1 MKGKVVL
8 VYSGGL
14 DSTVLLYHLIDLG
27 YEVKCLI
34 FNYGQRHN
42 KEVILASTISHLLN
56 IKYDI
61 VDLSSMSYLINNSSQ
76 TGTHIDVPH
85 GYYEQENMKLTVVP
99 NRNMIIL
106 SIAIGHAINIGYD
119 KVAYGAHTAGHYIYP
134 DCQPEFINAMREAS
148 SRCDE
153 KYIRIFTPF
162 DDFDKGAIVKL
173 GIKLNVPF
181 EFTWTCYEGKDTAC
195 GKCGSCRERLEAFK
209 KNNLTDPLVYV

>member
-27 YEVKCLI
+27 YEVKCLS
-34 FNYGQRHN
+34 FDYDQRHQ
-42 KEVILASTISHLLN
+42 KEINYAYDMCKNLN
-56 IKYDI
+56 IPYRCVNLTEITD
-61 VDLSSMSYLINNSSQ
+61 LINNSSQ
-76 TGTHIDVPH
+76 TGNIQVPH

-99 NRNMIIL
+99 NRNMIML

-173 GIKLNVPF
+173 GIKLKVPF

>member
-8 VYSGGL
+8 IYSGGL

-76 TGTHIDVPH
+76 TGTHIEVPH
-85 GYYEQENMKLTVVP
+85 GHYNDESMKATVVP
-99 NRNMIIL
+99 NRNMIML

-119 KVAYGAHTAGHYIYP
+119 KVAYGVHSGDHHIYY
-134 DCQPEFINAMREAS
+134 DCRPEFVGAMIKATLL
-148 SRCDE
+148 CNE
-153 KYIRIFTPF
+153 KGVSLFTPLITY
-162 DDFDKGAIVKL
+162 DKAEIVKL

-181 EFTWTCYEGKDTAC
+181 ELTWTCYEGKDTAC

>member
-1 MKGKVVL
+1 MKDKVVL

-27 YEVKCLI
+27 YEVKCLS
-34 FNYGQRHN
+34 FDYDQRHK
-42 KEVILASTISHLLN
+42 KEINYAYDMCKNLN
-56 IKYDI
+56 IPYRC
-61 VDLSSMSYLINNSSQ
+61 VDLTEITDLIDNSSQ
-76 TGTHIDVPH
+76 TGDIDVPH
-85 GYYEQENMKLTVVP
+85 GHYEQENMKLTVVP
-99 NRNMIIL
+99 NRNMIML

-173 GIKLNVPF
+173 GIKLKVPF

-209 KNNLTDPLVYV
+209 NNNLTDPLVYV